1 LTDKNMMIKLKIF
14 LAFLFLIIGIPFTAH
29 AADLKFSPSSG
40 TFTVGQTFPVN
51 VIVDSQDQPMNAVQA
66 VVNFTAGTM
75 EVVSFMKEPPIIDL
89 WIENPAYSNSAGTA
103 SFQGIAFNPGYT
115 GPAGHII
122 TINFRPKAVGTGS
135 LNFAEGKVLAND
147 GDGTDITGSLGTA
160 NYTFVPPPPEPA
172 GVPSISSPTHP
183 DQNRWYSNN
192 NPQLQWTM
200 PASPTGV
207 SYVLDQTAGTV
218 PDTVSEGVL
227 SLKSYSGLEDG
238 IWYFHAR
245 TQTGLGWGDAGHFR
259 LQVDITKPEYFNYSK
274 ISQLPGSVK
283 LHLDS
288 FDITSGIDHYEI
300 KVDSGS
306 FSNWVD
312 DGSHTYSVTNICASG
327 PHTITARAVDRA
339 GNYLEKNVSFTQ
351 AECEG
356 QVVTNTIYITVTTT
370 LPCEA
375 TTTAEVA
382 TTCLPVFERVTTT
395 VYTATTCPVTI
406 VEQTLTVTKE
416 IAAAPQIIYKQIRV
430 AADNPVVQKTAE
442 RVVVPTAIGIV
453 VAGLLPFISW
463 LDFLPFLRL
472 LFLQPLMLL
481 GLRRRAKWGKVYN
494 SLNKMPVDLAI
505 VRLFN
510 AENNRLV
517 QSKVTD
523 LKGHYIFIVG
533 PGRYRIEV
541 RKDNFIFPSNFLAG
555 MTEDGLMTDI
565 YHGEI
570 IEVTDINTAIT
581 ATVPLDPVGVFKK
594 PFRLFLEKAG
604 RRIQFVLS
612 VLGIIAT
619 AVSLY
624 ISPKWY
630 IAALLVLHVVLFI
643 LFRRLSVPK
652 VKGWGIVYDEAD
664 KKPLP
669 GSIVRLFNSRLNKLV
684 GTQIADS
691 KGRYNFIAGDDKYYL
706 SFEHKNYLPG
716 RSALIDLSGKAS
728 SPITIDA
735 GLKKGVIG
743 GDTDVYLS
751 SNQPLTK

>member
-1 LTDKNMMIKLKIF
+1 MKTKSKIF
-14 LAFLFLIIGIPFTAH
+14 LAFLFLIAGVPFAAH

-40 TFTVGQTFPVN
+40 TFTVGQTFPIK
-51 VIVDSQDQPMNAVQA
+51 VIVDSSDQPMNAVAA

-75 EVVSFMKEPPIIDL
+75 EAVSFMKEPPIIDL
-89 WIENPAYSNSAGTA
+89 WVENPAFNNVAGTVG
-103 SFQGIAFNPGYT
+103 FQGIAFNPGYIGST
-115 GPAGHII
+115 GHVI
-122 TINFRPKAVGTGS
+122 TINFRPKVVGAGS
-135 LNFAEGKVLAND
+135 LSFASGKVLAND

-160 NYTFVPPPPEPA
+160 SYTFVPPPPEPA

-192 NPQLQWTM
+192 NPQIQWTM
-200 PASPTGV
+200 PAGPTGV
-207 SYVLDQTAGTV
+207 SYVLDQTAGTI

-227 SLKSYSGLEDG
+227 SSRSYSGLEDG
-238 IWYFHAR
+238 IWYFHVR
-245 TQTGLGWGDAGHFR
+245 TETGLGWGDAGHFR
-259 LQVDITKPEYFNYSK
+259 IQADITKPEYFNFSK
-274 ISQLPGSVK
+274 LLQLPGSIK

-288 FDITSGIDHYEI
+288 FDKTSGIDHYEI
-300 KVDSGS
+300 KLDSGS
-306 FSNWVD
+306 FSNWTD
-312 DGSHTYSVTNICASG
+312 DGTHTYTANICATG

-339 GNYLEKNVSFTQ
+339 GNYLEKSVSFTM

-356 QVVTNTIYITVTTT
+356 QVVTTTEYITVTTT

-395 VYTATTCPVTI
+395 VYLTTTCPVTI
-406 VEQTLTVTKE
+406 LTVTKE
-416 IAAAPQIIYKQIRV
+416 IAAVPQVIYKQITV
-430 AADNPVVQKTAE
+430 AANDPVVEKTTE
-442 RVVVPTAIGIV
+442 RVVVPTAIGLV
-453 VAGLLPFISW
+453 VAGFLPFISW

-533 PGRYRIEV
+533 PGRYRVEV
-541 RKDNFIFPSNFLAG
+541 KKDNFIFPSNFLAG
-555 MTEDGLMTDI
+555 MKEDGLMTDI

-570 IEVTDINTAIT
+570 IEVTDVNTAIT
-581 ATVPLDPVGVFKK
+581 ATVPMDPVGVFKK
-594 PFRLFLEKAG
+594 PWRLLWEKVG
-604 RRIQFVLS
+604 RKLQTVLS

-630 IAALLVLHVVLFI
+630 IAALLVLHIILFI

-652 VKGWGIVYDEAD
+652 VKGWGIIYDEAN

-706 SFEHKNYLPG
+706 TFEHKNYLPG
-716 RSALIDLSGKAS
+716 RSALVDLSGKAS